1 LPAVRS
7 GVGHNE
13 IMELAPSPREAEVL
27 ELLGERLSNAEV
39 AKRLFI
45 SERTVESHVS
55 SLLRKLGLADRRE
68 LAVHAVQQARVEVN
82 QFRWPREPLTSFVGR
97 EAELDEVG
105 AALRQYRLVTLVGPG
120 GVGKTRLALRALA
133 GEASA
138 FVDLASL
145 PAGADREAVARTV
158 AAALGMVEP
167 AGVNSLTAVSDQLST
182 AQAVVVLDNCEH
194 LVDGAASVAEH
205 LVARGGMVLATSRE
219 LLAVAGEH
227 VMQVGPLPDDVA
239 TTLFIERAERVGYG
253 AVLDRS
259 RVAELCRRLEGMP
272 LVIELAAARLGALS
286 FDDLTSR
293 LDQALELLG
302 SGGRSQHR
310 HRSLRATLN
319 WSYDLLASDEQ
330 ALYRSLG
337 ALRGPFRLAV
347 AEELVP
353 GSGATTVAAGVAH
366 LVDTSLL
373 VRQGDRYR
381 QLDLIR
387 ADAIERLR
395 SSGEERDVFGRLIDW
410 ALRALQQGLQ
420 RGDEADLGA
429 AVEAAQLLGRP
440 ELVDLATGLA
450 EAWQEIGH
458 GRWADAEALYELAA
472 TESKDPILAITGA
485 ELAWSRYHGERAV
498 VLFELAAGLAAA
510 RDDYTS
516 EAHATAGAAEVT
528 SRYSGTIT
536 KGRPPETIARLV
548 ERSEAAAEAAG
559 DSCSLARAAVAR
571 MWLVHRDDDLGAMAT
586 ATALA
591 TAAAQDCGDL
601 TVLSSALDGQS
612 SLALH
617 SLRAGESRAIIAERL
632 RITEGFDKKNGRKV
646 LERIDTLSMA
656 CELSVLLGEF
666 EPALSQGRQLDKLAR
681 QRGIFYGGL
690 NHLVPAIFFL
700 GRFDDCLTQAAAVYG
715 EVAKRPDIRVAHLVS
730 VLSCAGAV
738 CGYRGEDAAANRWF
752 ARAEELAGGPYRCDK
767 FVFHSLMKA
776 DVHLHHGRR
785 EAAAA
790 LLAAP
795 PSHQVSEWTGW
806 YAALRAEAFGGT
818 AIEEAEAF
826 LEGGTYS
833 LAVLARARGEMERA
847 LSLFESCGATY
858 QAARTALH
866 MGTPKAQQAL
876 ATYKDLGLAVHPGAS
891 TDGNRLTHKL
901 GR

>member
-1 LPAVRS
+1 MNL
-7 GVGHNE
+7 
-13 IMELAPSPREAEVL
+13 MELAPSPREAEVL
-27 ELLGERLSNAEV
+27 ELVGERLSNGEI

-55 SLLRKLGLADRRE
+55 SLLRKLGLADRRA
-68 LAVHAVQQARVEVN
+68 LATHAGEQARSDVN

-97 EAELDEVG
+97 EVELDEVG

-133 GEASA
+133 GEPAA
-138 FVDLASL
+138 FADLASL

-167 AGVNSLTAVSDQLST
+167 AGVNSLTAVSDLLSS
-182 AQAVVVLDNCEH
+182 APAVVVLDNCEH
-194 LVDGAASVAEH
+194 VVDGAASVAEH
-205 LVARGGMVLATSRE
+205 VVARGGTVLATSRE

-239 TTLFIERAERVGYG
+239 TTLFIERAERVGSG
-253 AVLDRS
+253 AALDRE

-310 HRSLRATLN
+310 HRSLRAALN
-319 WSYDLLASDEQ
+319 WSYDLLAPDEQ

-353 GSGATTVAAGVAH
+353 GSGSTTVAPGVAH

-395 SSGEERDVFGRLIDW
+395 RSGEEHDVLARLIDW
-410 ALRALQQGLQ
+410 ALRALQQGVQ

-440 ELVDLATGLA
+440 ELVDLAKGLA

-472 TESKDPILAITGA
+472 GASKDPTLAITGA
-485 ELAWSRYHGERAV
+485 ELAWSRFHGDRAV
-498 VLFELAAGLAAA
+498 ALFQLAAELAAA
-510 RDDYTS
+510 RDDYIS
-516 EAHATAGAAEVT
+516 EAHATAGAAEVM
-528 SRYSGTIT
+528 SRYAGTVSE
-536 KGRPPETIARLV
+536 GRPPETIARLV
-548 ERSEAAAEAAG
+548 ERSEAAAEIAG
-559 DSCSLARAAVAR
+559 DDCSLARAAVAR
-571 MWLVHRDDDLGAMAT
+571 MWLVHRDNDLDAVGK
-586 ATALA
+586 ATALGV
-591 TAAAQDCGDL
+591 AASKRCADPA
-601 TVLSSALDGQS
+601 VLSSALDGQS
-612 SLALH
+612 SMALH

-632 RITEGFDKKNGRKV
+632 KITEGFDRKNGRKV
-646 LERIDTLSMA
+646 LERIDALSMA
-656 CELSVLLGEF
+656 CELSLLLGEF
-666 EPALSQGRQLDKLAR
+666 EPALSKGRQLDKLAR

-690 NHLVPAIFFL
+690 THLLPALFFL
-700 GRFDDCLTQAAAVYG
+700 GRFDDCLAQASAVYG
-715 EVAKRPDIRVAHLVS
+715 EVAKRPEIRVAHLVS

-738 CGYRGEDAAANRWF
+738 CGYRGEEDEADRWF
-752 ARAEELAGGPYRCDK
+752 ARAEQVAGGAYLCDK
-767 FVFHSLMKA
+767 TVFHTFVKA
-776 DVHLHHGRR
+776 DVHLHHGRH

-795 PSHQVSEWTGW
+795 PSELFSEWTGW
-806 YAALRAEAFGGT
+806 YAAVRAEALGGS
-818 AIEEAEAF
+818 AIDEAEAAM
-826 LEGGTYS
+826 EGGAYS
-833 LAVLARARGEMERA
+833 LAVLARARGELEKA
-847 LSLFESCGATY
+847 LSLFQSCGAVY
-858 QAARTALH
+858 QAARTALR
-866 MGTPKAQQAL
+866 MDAPNRQQGL
-876 ATYKDLGLAVHPGAS
+876 STYKTLGLDIH
-891 TDGNRLTHKL
+891 
-901 GR
+901 

>member
-1 LPAVRS
+1 MKL
-7 GVGHNE
+7 
-13 IMELAPSPREAEVL
+13 MELAPSPREAEVL
-27 ELLGERLSNAEV
+27 ELVGERLSNAEI
-39 AKRLFI
+39 ARRLFI

-55 SLLRKLGLADRRE
+55 SLLRKLDLADRRALAARAAHAGQRARSE
-68 LAVHAVQQARVEVN
+68 LN
-82 QFRWPREPLTSFVGR
+82 QFRWPREPLTSFIGR
-97 EAELDEVG
+97 EAELDQVG

-133 GEASA
+133 GQPAA

-145 PAGADREAVARTV
+145 PAGADRETVARTV

-167 AGVNSLTAVSDQLST
+167 AGANSLTAVSDQLSS
-182 AQAVVVLDNCEH
+182 APAVVVLDNCEH
-194 LVDGAASVAEH
+194 LVDGAASVAEY
-205 LVARGGMVLATSRE
+205 LVARGGAVLATSRE
-219 LLAVAGEH
+219 LLAVAGER

-253 AVLDRS
+253 AVLDRDA
-259 RVAELCRRLEGMP
+259 VAELCRRLEGIP

-310 HRSLRATLN
+310 HRSLRAALN
-319 WSYDLLASDEQ
+319 WSYDLLAPEEK

-347 AEELVP
+347 AEELLP
-353 GSGATTVAAGVAH
+353 GSGSTTVAAGVAH

-395 SSGEERDVFGRLIDW
+395 GCGEECEVRGRLVDW
-410 ALRALQQGLQ
+410 ALRALRQGLQ

-472 TESKDPILAITGA
+472 VASKDPELAIAGA
-485 ELAWSRYHGERAV
+485 ELAWSRFHGDRAV
-498 VLFELAAGLAAA
+498 ALFELAAELAAA
-510 RDDYTS
+510 RDDYIS
-516 EAHATAGAAEVT
+516 EAHATAGASEVI
-528 SRYSGTIT
+528 SRYGGIVSD
-536 KGRPPETIARLV
+536 GRPQETVARLV
-548 ERSEAAAEAAG
+548 ERSEAAAETAG
-559 DSCSLARAAVAR
+559 DACSSARAAVAR
-571 MWLVHRDDDLGAMAT
+571 MWLVHRDKDLHGAGR
-586 ATALA
+586 ATALGV
-591 TAAAQDCGDL
+591 AAAARCADP

-632 RITEGFDKKNGRKV
+632 RITEGFERKNGRKV
-646 LERIDTLSMA
+646 LERIDALSMA
-656 CELSVLLGEF
+656 CELSLVLGEF
-666 EPALSQGRQLDKLAR
+666 EPALAQGRQLDKLAR

-690 NHLVPAIFFL
+690 THLVPVIFFL
-700 GRFDDCLTQAAAVYG
+700 GRFDDCLAHAAAVYG
-715 EVAKRPDIRVAHLVS
+715 EVTKRPELRAAHLVS

-738 CGYRGEDAAANRWF
+738 CGYRGKPDEAERWF
-752 ARAEELAGGPYRCDK
+752 ARAEQVTGDGHGCDK
-767 FVFHSLMKA
+767 FVFHTLIRA
-776 DVHLHHGRR
+776 DVHLHHGRH

-790 LLAAP
+790 LLSTH
-795 PSHQVSEWTGW
+795 PSKQLSEWNGW
-806 YAALRAEAFGGT
+806 YAAVRAEALGGR
-818 AIEEAEAF
+818 AIEEAEVF
-826 LEGGTYS
+826 MEGGAYS
-833 LAVLARARGEMERA
+833 RAVLARARGELEQA
-847 LSLFESCGATY
+847 LSLFQSCGATY
-858 QAARTALH
+858 QAARTALR
-866 MGTPKAQQAL
+866 MGATKREQAL
-876 ATYKDLGLAVHPGAS
+876 ATYWDLGLGAS
-891 TDGNRLTHKL
+891 AT
-901 GR
+901 

>member
-1 LPAVRS
+1 MNL
-7 GVGHNE
+7 
-13 IMELAPSPREAEVL
+13 MELGPSPREAEVL
-27 ELLGERLSNAEV
+27 LLVGEHLSNAEI

-55 SLLRKLGLADRRE
+55 SLLRKLGLADRRA
-68 LAVHAVQQARVEVN
+68 LALHAAQSSRVDVN
-82 QFRWPREPLTSFVGR
+82 QFRWPREPLTSFIGR
-97 EAELDEVG
+97 EAELDKVG

-120 GVGKTRLALRALA
+120 GVGKTRLAMRALA
-133 GEASA
+133 EEPSA

-167 AGVNSLTAVSDQLST
+167 AGLNSLTAVSDQLSSAPT
-182 AQAVVVLDNCEH
+182 VVVLDNCEH

-239 TTLFIERAERVGYG
+239 TTLFIERAKRVGSG
-253 AVLDRS
+253 AVLDRA

-310 HRSLRATLN
+310 HRSLRATLD
-319 WSYDLLASDEQ
+319 WSYDLLAAEEQ

-353 GSGATTVAAGVAH
+353 GCGSATVAAGVAH

-395 SSGEERDVFGRLIDW
+395 GSGEEHDVRGRLVDW
-410 ALRALQQGLQ
+410 ALRALQQGVE

-440 ELVDLATGLA
+440 ELVGLATGLA
-450 EAWQEIGH
+450 EAWQEVGH

-472 TESKDPILAITGA
+472 GASKDPTLAITGA
-485 ELAWSRYHGERAV
+485 ELAWSRFHGDRAV
-498 VLFELAAGLAAA
+498 ALFQLAGELAAA
-510 RDDYTS
+510 RDDHIS
-516 EAHATAGAAEVT
+516 EAHATAGAAEVM
-528 SRYSGTIT
+528 SRYAGTVSE
-536 KGRPPETIARLV
+536 GRPPEAIARLV
-548 ERSEAAAEAAG
+548 ERSEAAAEIAG
-559 DSCSLARAAVAR
+559 DDCSLARAAVAR
-571 MWLVHRDDDLGAMAT
+571 MWLVHRDNDLDAVGK
-586 ATALA
+586 ATALGV
-591 TAAAQDCGDL
+591 AASQRCADPA
-601 TVLSSALDGQS
+601 VLSSALDGQS
-612 SLALH
+612 SMALH

-632 RITEGFDKKNGRKV
+632 RITEGFDRKNGRKV
-646 LERIDTLSMA
+646 LERIDALSMA
-656 CELSVLLGEF
+656 CELSLLLGEF
-666 EPALSQGRQLDKLAR
+666 EPALSMGRQLDKLAR

-690 NHLVPAIFFL
+690 PHLLPAIFFL
-700 GRFDDCLTQAAAVYG
+700 GRFDDCLAQASAVYG
-715 EVAKRPDIRVAHLVS
+715 EVAKRPEVRVAHLVS

-738 CGYRGEDAAANRWF
+738 CGYRGEEDEAKRWF
-752 ARAEELAGGPYRCDK
+752 ARAQQVAGGSYLCEK
-767 FVFHSLMKA
+767 TVFHTFIKA

-790 LLAAP
+790 LLANH
-795 PSHQVSEWTGW
+795 PSELFSEWAGW
-806 YAALRAEAFGGT
+806 YAAVRAEALGGT
-818 AIEEAEAF
+818 AIDEAEAF

-833 LAVLARARGEMERA
+833 LAVLARARGEMESA
-847 LSLFESCGATY
+847 LSLFQSCGATY
-858 QAARTALH
+858 QAARTAMQ
-866 MGTPKAQQAL
+866 MGTPERQQAL
-876 ATYKDLGLAVHPGAS
+876 ATYKHLGLAVHSNAS
-891 TDGNRLTHKL
+891 TDGNGLPHELAR
-901 GR
+901 